1 MEDKLK
7 SFFLENNFD
16 FEEPNVEHIQRFENK
31 LNSKNKNHKIS
42 YKWLTAAASII
53 LIFGFWL
60 GTNHQKKQFNLA
72 DVSPKMEEVQTYFV
86 NTINLELKNIEQN
99 RNLDTETIIEE
110 ALDHLEELEEEYNVF
125 LTEINTN
132 GKQTKVISAMI
143 KNYQKR
149 LEVLENVLE
158 QIEQI
163 KNPKIINNE
172 IYI

>member
-1 MEDKLK
+1 MEDKLNR
-7 SFFLENNFD
+7 FFSENNFD
-16 FEEPNVEHIQRFENK
+16 FEEPNFEHIKRFENR
-31 LNSKNKNHKIS
+31 LDDQNKNKKIS